1 MNEPDAT
8 SPTPPRSAVAL
19 HTRRCVRHGTR
30 EAAARCPGCGAY
42 FCRECVSEF
51 GGKALCADCL
61 AKMAKRPPTVVRRW
75 TAARESLRLAGAIV
89 VTWASFYVL
98 GRLAAKLPASFHEDS
113 VWAAENADD
122 EP

>member
-1 MNEPDAT
+1 MNAPDAT
-8 SPTPPRSAVAL
+8 SPLSPKPAPAI
-19 HTRRCVRHGTR
+19 HTRRCVRHSSR
-30 EAAARCPGCGAY
+30 EAAARCPSCGAY
-42 FCRECVSEF
+42 FCRECISEF

-61 AKMAKRPPTVVRRW
+61 ANAAKRAPTATRRW
-75 TAARESLRLAGAIV
+75 TALRESVRLAGAIV
-89 VTWASFYVL
+89 VTWTSFYVL